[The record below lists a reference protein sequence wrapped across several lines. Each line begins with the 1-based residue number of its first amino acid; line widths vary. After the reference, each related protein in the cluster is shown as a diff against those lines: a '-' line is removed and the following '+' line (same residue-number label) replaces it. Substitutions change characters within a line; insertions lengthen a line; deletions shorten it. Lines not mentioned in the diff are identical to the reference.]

1 MIRSLARAVGIGS
14 LLCAPLAGAYQF
26 GEHAAV
32 TVDKL
37 IHDYPGRYR
46 DTVSFA
52 GAADWME
59 AQMGSG
65 YTLSRQDF
73 SWNAGSRTSQ
83 NVIASS
89 AGLNDQFVVIGAH
102 FDTYFG
108 RPTLQGLDDNA
119 SGAGVLTEVARNLS
133 GLQLENG
140 LEIVGFGA
148 EEEGLRGSR
157 AYVES
162 LDPTQRTNLLAMVN
176 IDSLITGD
184 KMYAHAGQNSEGNPE
199 LASLREHTARIA
211 QELGIEIQS
220 NPGLNPEYPAGTGCC
235 SDGEAFEDLNVPILY
250 VESTNWD
257 IGDLDGYDQT
267 TNPAIPGGSTWHD
280 PVEDNEEVL
289 VGAFG
294 EERVNQRLRDYSRLL
309 SRLLLELT
317 NADLLAS
324 TASGGATARNMQ
336 DQLQRQYQAQ
346 NLLHER
352 RWHLLQAM
360 QREVG
365 SFDGEIGV
373 DGEYAPDSGFDEAPH
388 PEARRYGIHALG
400 DVRLT
405 ELLSVGGSLS
415 YQNGNDDLEHGG
427 ELDSDAWRLG
437 AFALLSDG
445 GPAWLGADLS
455 VAHTRFD
462 SERALR
468 IQADG
473 GPVLLERRFSGDT
486 DALTWGARVL
496 GGYDFSVGEL
506 RTGPFAGLDYS
517 HSRID
522 DFSEDGSERTAL
534 GYEEQDFDSLE
545 ASVGWRLQGNLALG
559 GSLYLLPY
567 ASVAWV
573 KELGD
578 GRLEDIALTSQA
590 DGQVRVADLGQ
601 VDTSFGRARIGSQ
614 LRVGDSLG
622 VFVEVNGRMGHDEGS
637 QTAYSLGA
645 QWMF

>member
-1 MIRSLARAVGIGS
+1 
-14 LLCAPLAGAYQF
+14 
-26 GEHAAV
+26 
-32 TVDKL
+32 
-37 IHDYPGRYR
+37 
-46 DTVSFA
+46 
-52 GAADWME
+52 
-59 AQMGSG
+59 
-65 YTLSRQDF
+65 
-73 SWNAGSRTSQ
+73 
-83 NVIASS
+83 
-89 AGLNDQFVVIGAH
+89 
-102 FDTYFG
+102 
-108 RPTLQGLDDNA
+108 
-119 SGAGVLTEVARNLS
+119 
-133 GLQLENG
+133 
-140 LEIVGFGA
+140 
-148 EEEGLRGSR
+148 
-157 AYVES
+157 
-162 LDPTQRTNLLAMVN
+162 MVN

-199 LASLREHTARIA
+199 LASLREHTVRIA
-211 QELGIEIQS
+211 QELGIEVQS

-373 DGEYAPDSGFDEAPH
+373 DGEHAPDSGFYEAPH

-614 LRVGDSLG
+614 LRIGDSLG